1 MTCFVFC
8 MNIGENVQD
17 VPLPKDR
24 RITDFMKKVFCEYEK
39 IRGTLYLNY
48 LFFKNKCITDL
59 HHLHILMI
67 EINKVS
73 YFDFTIPFSC
83 VTNYKQKGFF

>member
-48 LFFKNKCITDL
+48 LFFIDS
-59 HHLHILMI
+59 I
-67 EINKVS
+67 
-73 YFDFTIPFSC
+73 
-83 VTNYKQKGFF
+83 VTKRH

>member
-48 LFFKNKCITDL
+48 LFFYRFNSDKATLNR
-59 HHLHILMI
+59 
-67 EINKVS
+67 
-73 YFDFTIPFSC
+73 FTISIYC
-83 VTNYKQKGFF
+83 IDTEH